1 MELIFS
7 HDAKNVIA
15 ESRNIAID
23 LGYDYIST
31 IHFFLAD
38 CKRHS
43 NYTIKNFAFRT
54 DEELQQFYD
63 SQIIGLPNLSL
74 DNLPLTKEAEDMLRR
89 AMVLVKS
96 TYNAMAIQPWHLF
109 LAASQ
114 LQQTLFYSI
123 LTPKEGLFER
133 LDKYYTDLGVIN
145 RTPPP
150 PPARKSF
157 WSGLFK

>member
-1 MELIFS
+1 MLFS
-7 HDAKNVIA
+7 HDTKEVIS

-31 IHFFLAD
+31 IHIFLAD

-63 SQIIGLPNLSL
+63 GQIKGLPDHSL
-74 DNLPLTKEAEDMLRR
+74 DSLPLTKEAEDMLRR
-89 AMVLVKS
+89 SVVLVKS
-96 TYNAMAIQPWHLF
+96 TYNARAVQPWHLF
-109 LAASQ
+109 LAGSQ
-114 LQQTLFYSI
+114 LQQTQFYSI
-123 LTPKEGLFER
+123 LTPKEGLYER

-150 PPARKSF
+150 PPSRKSF
-157 WSGLFK
+157 WSRLFK